1 MAMQEKQ
8 GYTVRYGCC
17 GFLMLILLSE
27 SEHSCCQKIDSRCY
41 NNIAGTDNGDI
52 ADTANKADI
61 VRIDYIV
68 GTDPVADNTDY
79 RIDYRTDYY
88 TVGYQVG
95 FQADWTAY
103 HCWDY
108 PAKLSLLSYMI
119 YIMLKKTAEIHK

>member
-1 MAMQEKQ
+1 MQEKQ
-8 GYTVRYGCC
+8 GCTVRYGCC

-27 SEHSCCQKIDSRCY
+27 SEHSCYRKTDSRCY
-41 NNIAGTDNGDI
+41 NNIADIDNRDI
-52 ADTANKADI
+52 VDTANKADI

-68 GTDPVADNTDY
+68 GTDPVADNRDCMADY
-79 RIDYRTDYY
+79 C
-88 TVGYQVG
+88 TVGYQVD

-108 PAKLSLLSYMI
+108 PAKLSLLSCLI